1 MANDLLPEGYA
12 RFLGDLKERIS
23 AAQVRAA
30 LSVNR
35 ELIYL
40 YWQLGREIAT
50 ALSRRSWG
58 SRVLDRLA
66 RDLQAAFPGVEGFS
80 QRNLYRMRAF
90 YEAYPEEQHFVTQAV
105 SQLPWGHNIVLFQ
118 RLKDPQLRLWYATK
132 ALEHGWSRA
141 ILAAQIDTRLH
152 LRQGQ
157 AATNFARTLPA
168 PQSDLAQ
175 QLLKDPYTFDFLTLG
190 ADAHERAIEQGLLE
204 HLRAFL
210 LELGVGF
217 AFVGNQYHLP
227 VGDDDFY
234 IDLLFY
240 HLRLRCYVV
249 IELKARDFQP
259 GDAGQMLLYLA
270 AVDDQLRHPD
280 DQPTIGLIL
289 CRGKNKLT
297 AEYTLRYTSAPIG
310 VADYQ
315 ITAALPDDLATD
327 LPTVD
332 QLEAELGHLIEAP
345 EAPGNGEETAGYRT
359 ADEA

>member
-1 MANDLLPEGYA
+1 MVRDLLPDGYA
-12 RFLGDLKERIS
+12 RFLGDLKERIR

-35 ELIYL
+35 ELVLL
-40 YWQLGREIAT
+40 YWQLGRAILERQAQEG
-50 ALSRRSWG
+50 WG
-58 SRVLDRLA
+58 AKIIDRLSA
-66 RDLQAAFPGVEGFS
+66 DLRHAFPDLHGFS
-80 QRNLYRMRAF
+80 RTNLLYMRAF
-90 YEAYPEEQHFVTQAV
+90 AKAYPDEATVQQAV
-105 SQLPWGHNIVLFQ
+105 GQLPWGHNVVL
-118 RLKDPQLRLWYATK
+118 LNKLDSADLRLWYAR
-132 ALEHGWSRA
+132 AAIEHGWSRA

-227 VGDDDFY
+227 VGEDDFY

-280 DQPTIGLIL
+280 DQPSIGLIL

-315 ITAALPDDLATD
+315 ITAALPDDLVAD

-332 QLEAELGHLIEAP
+332 QLEAELGRLVEAT
-345 EAPGNGEETAGYRT
+345 EAPGNGEGA
-359 ADEA
+359 